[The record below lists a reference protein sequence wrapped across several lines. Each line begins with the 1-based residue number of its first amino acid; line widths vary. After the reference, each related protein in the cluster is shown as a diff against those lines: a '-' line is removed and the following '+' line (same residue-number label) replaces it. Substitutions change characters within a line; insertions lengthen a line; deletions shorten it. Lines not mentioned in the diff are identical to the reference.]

1 MNAAPMSHE
10 EALDLAGLYAL
21 DALTPD
27 EKALVDAHLA
37 VCSQDHAEFAAL
49 GGVAPA
55 LATLAEPMGA
65 PAALKRRVLEAY
77 AHEQGRPAV
86 PLRLDAP
93 SAVTTTLP
101 AARNVARRPASGR
114 LGWAAAA
121 LAVVLVAVVG
131 VYGLNARQQADA
143 ANARAA
149 EIARAVAA
157 LSQPGAQIAYLRGSG
172 PAATVSG
179 FVAVPPGS
187 PGYMV
192 LTDVPAAPAG
202 KTYQAWFIA
211 GGKPTSAGTM
221 APGADGSVIADGMQP
236 VPGTAV
242 IAVTIEP
249 SGGSVQPTSDPIIV
263 GNVGSVS
270 TPG

>member
-1 MNAAPMSHE
+1 MKAAPMTHD

-27 EKALVDAHLA
+27 EKALVDGHLA
-37 VCSQDHAEFAAL
+37 ACNEDHSEFAAL
-49 GGVAPA
+49 GSVAPA
-55 LATLAEPMGA
+55 LATLADPIGA

-77 AHEQGRPAV
+77 AQEHGRPTAT
-86 PLRLDAP
+86 LRLDVPA
-93 SAVTTTLP
+93 AVTRSLP
-101 AARNVARRPASGR
+101 AARDASRRPASSW

-149 EIARAVAA
+149 EMARAVAA
-157 LSQPGAQIAYLRGSG
+157 LSQPGAQVAYLRGSG
-172 PAATVSG
+172 AAATVSG
-179 FVAVPPGS
+179 FVAVPPGA

-192 LTDVPAAPAG
+192 LTNVPAAPAG

-221 APGADGSVIADGMQP
+221 APGADGNVVAGGMEP

-242 IAVTIEP
+242 IAVTVEP
-249 SGGSVQPTSDPIIV
+249 SGGSDQPTTAPIIV
-263 GNVGSVS
+263 GNVGTSS